1 MFKKPLTKLILWP
14 MVFIHNSA
22 YHIISQCALI
32 LNSGLHPKHR
42 LTRYHQFFLHNIQR
56 GDRILD
62 LGCGNGFL
70 AFALAQKA
78 KFVLAIDLN
87 KKNIAQARKNYGAPN
102 IEYKVGD
109 VTQISIKQRFDA
121 VILSNIL
128 EHIKERIVFLNKI
141 KKIAPKIL
149 IRVPL
154 LTRDWL
160 TLYKKELGLPWRL
173 DKTHYVEY
181 TLDSLQ
187 TELARA
193 GLALQK
199 YSIQFGELWGVLER
213 KK

>member
-1 MFKKPLTKLILWP
+1 MLKKTLTKLILWP
-14 MVFIHNSA
+14 VVFIHNSA

-87 KKNIAQARKNYGAPN
+87 KKNIALARKKYSAPN

-141 KKIAPKIL
+141 KKMAPKIL

-154 LTRDWL
+154 ASRDWL
-160 TLYKKELGLPWRL
+160 TLYKKELGCEWRL
-173 DKTHYVEY
+173 DKTHYTEY
-181 TLDSLQ
+181 TLKSFQ
-187 TELARA
+187 KELTLA
-193 GLALQK
+193 GLKIKK
-199 YSIQFGELWGVLER
+199 YYLQFGEIWAVAS
-213 KK
+213 